1 LVGNSDGTNI
11 INKSYWDTQSSGQFN
26 SAGGIGLSTI
36 QLVNQ
41 GNFLDWDFLETWNI
55 EEFVT
60 YPYLKWQGMPG
71 YYNYAPHSTLSINI
85 NGSGSVEVNGENY
98 SEPINAI
105 LGATL
110 NLEAIASEGWQFDGW
125 TGDLVSLNAIEIIS
139 LNNNKEIT
147 ANFSEVN
154 GIDEQAPFELQLF
167 PNPFTTFINIKSS
180 ELIEKVTITNLQGQ
194 ELMVVKLTGS
204 QQSII
209 NTVSL
214 TNGIYLITLHHKNGD
229 KTIRKMVKI

>member
-1 LVGNSDGTNI
+1 
-11 INKSYWDTQSSGQFN
+11 
-26 SAGGIGLSTI
+26 
-36 QLVNQ
+36 
-41 GNFLDWDFLETWNI
+41 
-55 EEFVT
+55 
-60 YPYLKWQGMPG
+60 MPG